1 MGRIRIALIGP
12 GSIGGSVGAWLAQSD
27 DHDITLCARTPFEQ
41 LQVETPKGVITARPK
56 LLTDPDM
63 GTPVDWVLVATKAY
77 DVEATARWF
86 RSLVGPDTRV
96 AVLQNGVEH
105 VARFA
110 PHLPIERILPAVVD
124 IPAERVGA
132 GHIRQRRMG
141 TIVVPQGVA
150 GEAFVGLFAHT
161 PIAVSTTDD
170 FITVLWNKLALN
182 CAGAISALTL
192 QPGGIAWRDD
202 IAEIQRAMVRECVAV
217 GRAEGARLADDLPD
231 AVIANCR
238 AAPRDSIN
246 SIYADRAA
254 GRPME
259 LDPRNGVIVRLG
271 AKHGIPTPINAMIV
285 ALIEAAVASV

>member
-1 MGRIRIALIGP
+1 MDRTRIALIGP

-27 DHDITLCARTPFEQ
+27 DHDVILCARTPFEQ
-41 LQVETPKGVITARPK
+41 LTVETPEGVISARPR

-63 GTPVDWVLVATKAY
+63 AAPVDWVLVATKAY
-77 DVEATARWF
+77 DVQATARWF
-86 RSLVGPDTRV
+86 TTMVGSDTRV

-110 PHLPIERILPAVVD
+110 PYLPSDCILPAVVD
-124 IPAERVGA
+124 IPAERVAA

-141 TIVVPQGVA
+141 TIVVPQSDA
-150 GEAFVGLFAHT
+150 GDAFVALFAHA

-170 FITVLWNKLALN
+170 FVTVLWNKLALN

-246 SIYADRAA
+246 SIFADRTA

-259 LDPRNGVIVRLG
+259 LDARNGVIVRLG
-271 AKHGIPTPINAMIV
+271 ARHGIPTPVNAMII
-285 ALIEAAVASV
+285 ALIEAAVAGV